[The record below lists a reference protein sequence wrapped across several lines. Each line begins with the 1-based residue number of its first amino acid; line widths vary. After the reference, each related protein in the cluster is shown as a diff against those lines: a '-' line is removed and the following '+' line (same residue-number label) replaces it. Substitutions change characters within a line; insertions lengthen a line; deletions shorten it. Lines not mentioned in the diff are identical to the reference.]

1 MIFDLHNDIY
11 SATNQPISDFISSVE
26 NLYGC
31 IGVDWTSRKNGLI
44 SFEQKINAE
53 KIYYAIED
61 LHFYTKKE
69 QDVILKLNPLYCS
82 LTWNDENAL
91 AGGAFSDG
99 DLTKIGKRVIDFLN
113 DNDICIDL
121 AHLNK
126 RSFYSVVERSR
137 KVIVSH
143 TGVYEL
149 KNHRR
154 NIDLLQ
160 AKLITQKQGLIGLT
174 PVTFFMK
181 GETVR
186 DFAETIDFLVD
197 KIGESQVAIG
207 TDFNGSTDFPNGLT
221 SYFDFNKV
229 RYYLENLGYKSTAI
243 DDIFFKNAM
252 RYFDIK

>member
-1 MIFDLHNDIY
+1 M
-11 SATNQPISDFISSVE
+11 
-26 NLYGC
+26 
-31 IGVDWTSRKNGLI
+31 
-44 SFEQKINAE
+44 
-53 KIYYAIED
+53 
-61 LHFYTKKE
+61 
-69 QDVILKLNPLYCS
+69 
-82 LTWNDENAL
+82 
-91 AGGAFSDG
+91 
-99 DLTKIGKRVIDFLN
+99 TKIGKRAIDFLN

-126 RSFYSVVERSR
+126 RSFYSVVELSK

-154 NIDLLQ
+154 NIDLVQ
-160 AKLITQKQGLIGLT
+160 AKAIVQKQGIIGLT

-197 KIGESQVAIG
+197 KIGEKHLAIG

-221 SYFDFNKV
+221 SYFGFYEV
-229 RYYLENLGYKSTAI
+229 RYHLENLGYKRRAI

-252 RYFDIK
+252 NFFDIK